1 MLKGVYMSSDI
12 DMASNALQMI
22 GATPINSF
30 DEPGAGAAVAKALF
44 EPLLTA
50 MLTRDYWRFAIK
62 KQKLNLLS
70 QTPLNEYKY
79 AYQIPTDC
87 LKIERVYQVAG
98 YKIFRD
104 LIYTDI
110 LDIDIDYV
118 YRMDSTLIPAY
129 FELAF
134 TYKLASEFALSVT
147 DDAGKNQ
154 LYEQK
159 FRSAMA
165 EAYAADAMQY
175 PQTPIQDQ
183 PFTDV
188 RFGGGINNG
197 YGF

>member
-1 MLKGVYMSSDI
+1 MSTDI

-22 GATPINSF
+22 GAGSINSF
-30 DEPGAGAAVAKALF
+30 DDPGAGAAVAKALF
-44 EPLLTA
+44 EPLMTA
-50 MLTRDYWRFAIK
+50 MLTRTYWRFAVK

-70 QTPLNEYKY
+70 QTPENEFKY

-87 LKIERVYQVAG
+87 LKVQYVYQVRN

-118 YRMDSTLIPAY
+118 YRMDSTLIPSY

-134 TYKLASEFALSVT
+134 TYKLASEFALAVT
-147 DDAGKNQ
+147 DDSNKNA

-159 FRSAMA
+159 FREAIG
-165 EAYAADAMQY
+165 EAYAADAQQY

-188 RFGGGINNG
+188 RFGGGLGNG

>member
-1 MLKGVYMSSDI
+1 
-12 DMASNALQMI
+12 
-22 GATPINSF
+22 
-30 DEPGAGAAVAKALF
+30 
-44 EPLLTA
+44 
-50 MLTRDYWRFAIK
+50 MLTRDYGRFAIK

>member
-1 MLKGVYMSSDI
+1 MSSDI

-30 DEPGAGAAVAKALF
+30 DEPGSGAAVAKALF

-79 AYQIPTDC
+79 AYQIPALIC
-87 LKIERVYQVAG
+87 KIERVYQVAG

>member
-1 MLKGVYMSSDI
+1 MSSDI

-22 GATPINSF
+22 GATSISSF
-30 DEPGAGAAVAKALF
+30 DDPGAGAAVAKALF

-70 QTPLNEYKY
+70 QTPLNEFKY
-79 AYQIPTDC
+79 AYQLPTDN
-87 LKIERVYQVAG
+87 LKVERVYQVTN

-104 LIYTDI
+104 LLYTDI

-118 YRMDSTLIPAY
+118 YRMDSSLIPSY

-147 DDAGKNQ
+147 DSVTKNQ

-159 FRSAMA
+159 FRTAMA
-165 EAYAADAMQY
+165 EAYSADAQQY
-175 PQTPIQDQ
+175 PQTPIQDS

-188 RFGGGINNG
+188 RNGGFNG

>member
-1 MLKGVYMSSDI
+1 MASDI
-12 DMASNALQMI
+12 DISSNALQMI
-22 GATPINSF
+22 GASSISSF
-30 DEPGAGAAVAKALF
+30 DDPGAGAAVAKALY

-50 MLTRDYWRFAIK
+50 LLTRDYWRFAIK

-79 AYQIPTDC
+79 AYQLPTDN
-87 LKIERVYQVAG
+87 LKVQRVYQVKN

-118 YRMDSTLIPAY
+118 YRVDTTALPAY
-129 FELAF
+129 FVLAF

-147 DDAGKNQ
+147 DDVGKNQ
-154 LYEQK
+154 TYEQK

-165 EAYAADAMQY
+165 EAYAADAMQQ

-188 RFGGGINNG
+188 RNGGW
-197 YGF
+197 

>member
-1 MLKGVYMSSDI
+1 MSDI
-12 DMASNALQMI
+12 DIASNALQMI
-22 GATPINSF
+22 GANSISSF
-30 DEPGAGAAVAKALF
+30 DDPGAGAAVAKALF

-50 MLTRDYWRFAIK
+50 MLTRDYWRFAVK

-79 AYQIPTDC
+79 AYQLPTDC
-87 LKIERVYQVAG
+87 LKVERVYQVTN

-110 LDIDIDYV
+110 NDIDIDYI
-118 YRMDSTLIPAY
+118 YRMDSSLMPSY
-129 FELAF
+129 FTLAF

-147 DDAGKNQ
+147 DSVSKNS

-159 FRSAMA
+159 HLNQLAKAFT
-165 EAYAADAMQY
+165 ADAQQY

-188 RFGGGINNG
+188 RNGGGFSDG